1 MRRPDLTALEEAIAH
16 TILSAPPIV
25 VALGIMGLIG
35 LGLGLAHTVLRAV
48 TGA

>member
-1 MRRPDLTALEEAIAH
+1 MRPQLTQLEETIRDV
-16 TILSAPPIV
+16 ILSAPPVV

-35 LGLGLAHTVLRAV
+35 LGLGVVHTVYRAV